1 MPSGAV
7 AKLIISWK
15 EYSTDIVQ
23 PGEWRVPLPGLCM
36 VRVTKAGI
44 RTHSGTKAI

>member
-15 EYSTDIVQ
+15 EYSTDAEQ
-23 PGEWRVPLPGLCM
+23 PEEWRVPLASLCRET
-36 VRVTKAGI
+36 VWAKNT
-44 RTHSGTKAI
+44 

>member
-15 EYSTDIVQ
+15 EYSTDAEQ
-23 PGEWRVPLPGLCM
+23 PEEWLVPLSSFFSERIM
-36 VRVTKAGI
+36 
-44 RTHSGTKAI
+44 THSGEIKVT